1 MKFLIEWA
9 ITRRGQ
15 PFVATAV
22 QIRRQTSEVVAVTS
36 LPPPPGRGRRPR
48 LIRPGSSDYQQ
59 LTAARKQSRD
69 DERSCPP

>member
-15 PFVATAV
+15 PFAATAV

-36 LPPPPGRGRRPR
+36 PPGCGRRPR
-48 LIRPGSSDYQQ
+48 LIRPGLSDYQQ